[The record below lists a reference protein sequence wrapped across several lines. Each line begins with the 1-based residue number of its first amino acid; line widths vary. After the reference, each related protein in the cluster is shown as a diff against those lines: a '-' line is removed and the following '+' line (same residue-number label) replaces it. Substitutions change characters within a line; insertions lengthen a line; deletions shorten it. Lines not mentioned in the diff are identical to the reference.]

1 MVMLLLS
8 HRRLRMRT
16 RVILSVVLLFAVT
29 GLGWA
34 QFWKGY
40 SDQERQSVAE
50 AYWLAGAQYQ
60 AVGESAKGQDFQAL
74 ARLIYPPLDPSSIK
88 DVELPSASDLL
99 AQGRAFPI
107 GPVTPVAPPASTG
120 AAPAAPADPS
130 ADITDA
136 FKNTMTAILSKDADG
151 ALKDMSSNI
160 RFLRLRQ
167 TVSKDELKTSLEG
180 YFDKANF
187 PSAQIS
193 DSVDMSSIFVD
204 PADSPV
210 DGVSGPVYALNV
222 KAAAD
227 LSDSIPFWADY
238 MEFYFHQENGAWSI
252 FAIK

>member
-1 MVMLLLS
+1 
-8 HRRLRMRT
+8 MRT
-16 RVILSVVLLFAVT
+16 RIILSVVLLFVVT

-60 AVGESAKGQDFQAL
+60 AVGESAKGQEFQAM
-74 ARLIYPPLDPSSIK
+74 ARLIYPALDPSSVK
-88 DVELPSASDLL
+88 DVELPSAADLL

-107 GPVTPVAPPASTG
+107 GPVTPVAPPPPTNAG
-120 AAPAAPADPS
+120 EAPAAPVDPS
-130 ADITDA
+130 AAITDA
-136 FKNTMTAILSKDADG
+136 FKTTMTAILSKDADG

-167 TVSKDELKTSLEG
+167 TVSRDELKTSMEG

-187 PSAQIS
+187 PSTQLS

-210 DGVSGPVYALNV
+210 DGISGPVYALNV
-222 KAAAD
+222 KASAD

-238 MEFYFHQENGAWSI
+238 MEFYFDQENGAWSI